1 MKKYLIESTFVN
13 LIDNSVD
20 YYEVD
25 IIPSRCIEARSREEA
40 LLVFVENLE
49 RNEDLGYYD
58 IKRETLKSF
67 LWPLI
72 EGNPE
77 TIGYTIDASCTW
89 VDVDCYTHDDGP
101 AELTFSATEVYN
113 MTPEEL

>member
-1 MKKYLIESTFVN
+1 MDSSI
-13 LIDNSVD
+13 D

-25 IIPSRCIEARSREEA
+25 TIPSHCIEARSSEEA
-40 LLVFVENLE
+40 LRVFIEYLE
-49 RNEDLGYYD
+49 RDEDLGYYD
-58 IKRETLKSF
+58 IKRETLKPF

-72 EGNPE
+72 EGNSE

-89 VDVDCYTHDDGP
+89 VDADCYTHDGT
-101 AELTFSATEVYN
+101 AELTFSATEVHD